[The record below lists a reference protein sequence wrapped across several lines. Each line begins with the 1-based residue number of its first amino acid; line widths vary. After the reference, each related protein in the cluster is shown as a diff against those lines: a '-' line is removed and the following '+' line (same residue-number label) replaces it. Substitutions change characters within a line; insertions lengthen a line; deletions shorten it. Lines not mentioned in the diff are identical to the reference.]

1 MAKSDVIVKT
11 PKSRPENGKGYD
23 PAEVDQVL
31 LQLAANGGVLKK
43 TWEQTGVSMTTLS
56 KWKNKTHVDR
66 YNELLRSHGNELKN
80 RTLATARARI
90 GEIDA
95 TQRKYI
101 LHLDELVEA
110 GDLTVAD
117 ASKALDAL
125 TRAKKAE
132 HEAVASME
140 QRPQIVQ
147 VEHNASGAMKRLA
160 SAGLLR
166 LPEVIEAT
174 AEEIAE

>member
-1 MAKSDVIVKT
+1 MAAKAIVKA
-11 PKSRPENGKGYD
+11 PNKPPENGKAYD

-43 TWEQTGVSMTTLS
+43 TMEQTGVSMTTLS
-56 KWKNKTHVDR
+56 KWKNKTHIER
-66 YNELLRSHGNELKN
+66 YNELCRSHGNELKI
-80 RTLATARARI
+80 RTLASARERI

-101 LHLDELVEA
+101 LELDRMVEA
-110 GDLTVAD
+110 GDLTVGD

-140 QRPQIVQ
+140 QRPQIIQ

-160 SAGLLR
+160 AAGMLR
-166 LPEVIEAT
+166 LPEVVEAT
-174 AEEIAE
+174 AEEITE